1 MTMYK
6 IFSKLRNYNKK
17 NYVQMVFCV
26 TLSVMLITSYGIM
39 MFSPTVMQVLPEGGD
54 SRKQAYMIFAIA
66 LIGCFIFT
74 IYAAGLFFKYKSRE
88 AGVFLALGTKKSQL
102 RNALFAEIGIIL
114 SACTA
119 AGLALGAIVSYFV
132 WQMFCILVVDNDQM
146 KYQADVTGFIIG
158 FVFALVISACIM
170 GMAVRFIK
178 RTNLMDVLNDH
189 RKSEPLRD
197 VTKLYGILGIV
208 FSIMGFVLGYVVP
221 VIVAEMGVLLPSV
234 WSATYLLSLAGIYM
248 VITYAIVHHERG
260 KRPQRY
266 YRNIISV
273 NMMKFQ
279 GKQTVR
285 NMCIISLLVAA
296 SLYACFYA
304 PGMLSG
310 ISEIDDNPVD
320 FSIPSKVSFQEVN
333 KEDIEKLADD
343 YQIKMTGYREGNFA
357 ELLASGVSRDWD
369 DNNNLIEDYMEKYAY
384 SKFMSASD
392 YRDMT
397 GEEIQVEQ
405 GTFYRIT
412 FPQQQN
418 GFWDKFEDMDLITN
432 PVTEEQMKVKFAGT
446 AAYEPLMINGVNSYI
461 LNDEDYRGITKE
473 LPDNRMYHQILF
485 NIQDSEAA
493 FDFSTA
499 LYGEILKRAPREM
512 QVQSGYNEYQEQLA
526 IEAGEEYSNDQ
537 QMEMSPDNQ
546 DLMGYWKFYPN
557 MKVMKEKTFFQTNAV
572 FFMLFIYVAIICL
585 AAVGII
591 AYTRS
596 VTIGMN
602 NKQLFD
608 DLKKLGGNHKY
619 LKKCITSQLMKIY
632 ALPVVIGSIL
642 IYIFTLMTYKGNDG
656 VVSSTETW
664 ALGVDFLLVLGVSV
678 YMYVIYRASLRKI
691 EGIIG
696 NKNH

>member
-1 MTMYK
+1 MTMNK
-6 IFSKLRNYNKK
+6 IFSKLRDYNKK

-88 AGVFLALGTKKSQL
+88 AGVFLALGTQKSQL
-102 RNALFAEIGIIL
+102 RNALFAEISIIL
-114 SACTA
+114 SGCTA
-119 AGLALGAIVSYFV
+119 VGLALGAVVSYFI
-132 WQMFCILVVDNDQM
+132 WQLFCILVVDNAQM

-158 FVFALVISACIM
+158 FVFAAVMSVCIM
-170 GMAVRFIK
+170 GMAVGFIK

-197 VTKLYGILGIV
+197 VSKLYGILGIV
-208 FSIMGFVLGYVVP
+208 FSIMGFVLGYLVP
-221 VIVAEMGVLLPSV
+221 GIAGEMGVLMPSV
-234 WSATYLLSLAGIYM
+234 WNATYLLSFAGIYM

-260 KRPQRY
+260 KRPQKY
-266 YRNIISV
+266 YRNIISY

-304 PGMLSG
+304 PGMLSS
-310 ISEIDDNPVD
+310 ISEIDNNPVD
-320 FSIPSKVSFQEVN
+320 FSIPSKVSFGEVQ
-333 KEDIEKLADD
+333 KEDIEKLAGD
-343 YQIKMTGYREGNFA
+343 YQIEITGYREGNFA
-357 ELLASGVSRDWD
+357 ELLGSGVLRDWD
-369 DNNNLIEDYMEKYAY
+369 DNNKLIENYMEKYEY
-384 SKFMSASD
+384 SKYMSAGD
-392 YRDMT
+392 YRKMT
-397 GEEIQVEQ
+397 GDDIQVDR

-412 FPQQQN
+412 FPQEQN

-432 PVTEEQMKVKFAGT
+432 PVTEEQMKVRLAGT
-446 AAYEPLMINGVNSYI
+446 IAYEALMINGVNSYI
-461 LNDEDYRGITKE
+461 LNDEDYREITKE
-473 LPDNRMYHQILF
+473 LPDNRLYHQILF

-493 FDFSTA
+493 FDFSKA

-512 QVQSGYNEYQEQLA
+512 QVQSGYDEYQEQLA
-526 IEAGEEYSNDQ
+526 IETGEEYGANQ
-537 QMEMSPDNQ
+537 QMEMSPDNS

-632 ALPVVIGSIL
+632 ALPVIIGSIL

-656 VVSSTETW
+656 VVSSTEIW
-664 ALGVDFLLVLGVSV
+664 ALGVDFLLLLGVGV
-678 YMYVIYRASLRKI
+678 YMYVVYRASLRKI

-696 NKNH
+696 NKTS